1 MEQRETRS
9 SYTWAA
15 GSYVDLF
22 LAAAVTQVLFA
33 VSLYWLL
40 FVDSSLVNDI
50 SPGGS
55 ALSSSNLPMLAIGI
69 MAGAGWMMAIV
80 LGIGFDT
87 TPLNFKTAPFDQS
100 LISMVAALN
109 IAGQALMFI
118 GIVSGDAELFRQLG
132 LMGVTLLGTS
142 LIMVGPLTLRFFR
155 TRLSSLDKIGP
166 WSYGPSF
173 GLPVIGMMTILAW
186 LFADSDVFFE
196 LYWTVL
202 IDSFWGMMAFAV
214 IFGHF
219 HGRCNW
225 ELMDPK
231 RTHLAFKVFVALC
244 ILHIALVFA
253 NETGHISEDRVN
265 ASFSLPLVWIFLIAR
280 PDRIWKK
287 VRDGEPHSTQMLSA
301 HSLLLVTIVVGIYE
315 GAFMENDTGMFY
327 SRFLLMLGVATQ
339 AIWAAGDWLHDD
351 HRHKSVKE
359 RKAPWPNIVS
369 MFIAMAG
376 IVYLFVDSAS
386 GGGELP
392 RIELVKRLTV
402 VFLAFGFLDYLLWM
416 VKDAVFGY
424 TDWQRIPM
432 FYGDRD
438 LEVDEEDPYG
448 IGVSESE

>member
-1 MEQRETRS
+1 MEQRETGP

-22 LAAAVTQVLFA
+22 LAAAVTQILFA

-40 FVDSSLVNDI
+40 FVDSSLVSDI

-69 MAGAGWMMAIV
+69 MAGVGWMMAIV
-80 LGIGFDT
+80 QGIGFDI

-142 LIMVGPLTLRFFR
+142 LIMVGPLTFRFFR
-155 TRLSSLDKIGP
+155 TRSSSLDKIGP

-225 ELMDPK
+225 ELMDPE
-231 RTHLAFKVFVALC
+231 RTHLAFKVFIALC

-351 HRHKSVKE
+351 HRHKPVKE
-359 RKAPWPNIVS
+359 RRTPWPNIVS

-424 TDWQRIPM
+424 NDWQRIPM

-448 IGVSESE
+448 IGVAESE

>member
-1 MEQRETRS
+1 MEQRETGP

-22 LAAAVTQVLFA
+22 LAAAVTQILFA

-40 FVDSSLVNDI
+40 FVDSSLVSDI

-69 MAGAGWMMAIV
+69 MAGVGWMMAIV
-80 LGIGFDT
+80 QGIGFDI

-109 IAGQALMFI
+109 IAGQALIFI

-142 LIMVGPLTLRFFR
+142 LIMAGPLTFRFFR
-155 TRLSSLDKIGP
+155 TRSSSLDKIGP
-166 WSYGPSF
+166 WSYGPGF

-231 RTHLAFKVFVALC
+231 RTHLAFKVFIALC

-253 NETGHISEDRVN
+253 NETGQISEDRVN

-287 VRDGEPHSTQMLSA
+287 VRDGEPHNTQMLSA

-327 SRFLLMLGVATQ
+327 SRFLLMLGGATQ

-359 RKAPWPNIVS
+359 RKTPWPNIVS

-424 TDWQRIPM
+424 NDWQRIPM

-448 IGVSESE
+448 IGVAESE

>member
-1 MEQRETRS
+1 MEQRETGP

-22 LAAAVTQVLFA
+22 LAAAVTQILFA

-40 FVDSSLVNDI
+40 FVDSSLVSDI

-69 MAGAGWMMAIV
+69 MAGVGWMMGIV

-142 LIMVGPLTLRFFR
+142 LIMVGPLTFRFFR
-155 TRLSSLDKIGP
+155 TRSSSLDKIGP

-225 ELMDPK
+225 ELMDPE
-231 RTHLAFKVFVALC
+231 RTHLAFKVFIALC

-339 AIWAAGDWLHDD
+339 AIWATGDWLHDD
-351 HRHKSVKE
+351 HRHKPVKE
-359 RKAPWPNIVS
+359 RRTPWPNIVS
-369 MFIAMAG
+369 MSIAMAG

-424 TDWQRIPM
+424 NDWQRIPM

-438 LEVDEEDPYG
+438 LEVEEEDPYG
-448 IGVSESE
+448 IGVAESE

>member
-1 MEQRETRS
+1 MEQRETGP

-22 LAAAVTQVLFA
+22 LAAAVTQILFA

-40 FVDSSLVNDI
+40 FVDSSLVSDI

-69 MAGAGWMMAIV
+69 MAGVGWMMAIV
-80 LGIGFDT
+80 QGIGFDI

-142 LIMVGPLTLRFFR
+142 LIMVGPLTFRFFR
-155 TRLSSLDKIGP
+155 TRSSSLDKIGP

-225 ELMDPK
+225 ELMDPE
-231 RTHLAFKVFVALC
+231 RTHLAFKMFIALC

-253 NETGHISEDRVN
+253 NETGQISEDRVN

-351 HRHKSVKE
+351 HRHKPVKE
-359 RKAPWPNIVS
+359 RRTPWPNIVS

-424 TDWQRIPM
+424 NDWQRIPM

-438 LEVDEEDPYG
+438 LEVEEEDPYG
-448 IGVSESE
+448 IGVAESE

>member
-1 MEQRETRS
+1 MEQRKTGP

-22 LAAAVTQVLFA
+22 LAAAVTQILFA

-40 FVDSSLVNDI
+40 FVDSSLVSDI

-69 MAGAGWMMAIV
+69 MAGVGWMMGIV

-142 LIMVGPLTLRFFR
+142 LIMVGPLTFRFFR
-155 TRLSSLDKIGP
+155 TRSSSLDKIGP

-225 ELMDPK
+225 ELMDPE
-231 RTHLAFKVFVALC
+231 RTHLAFKVFIALC

-351 HRHKSVKE
+351 HRHKPVKE
-359 RKAPWPNIVS
+359 RRTPWPNIVS
-369 MFIAMAG
+369 MSIAMAG

-424 TDWQRIPM
+424 NDWQRIPM

-438 LEVDEEDPYG
+438 LEIDEEDPYG
-448 IGVSESE
+448 IGVAESE